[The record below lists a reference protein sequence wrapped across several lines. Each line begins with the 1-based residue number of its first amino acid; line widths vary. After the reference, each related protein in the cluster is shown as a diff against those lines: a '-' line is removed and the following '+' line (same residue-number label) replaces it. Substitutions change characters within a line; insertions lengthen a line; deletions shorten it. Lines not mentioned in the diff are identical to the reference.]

1 MQGGFKRTLRLGI
14 LAACLPLLAWPQVSK
29 PLEFSHFGQPDAGRT
44 KAELRHLLEAYPPS
58 LALILGS
65 DPTLLGNQTFLAPYP
80 ALVSYLSAHPEI
92 AHNPSFYIDAP
103 GYRRPPDYATQ
114 ALNMWMDVLTGIAV
128 LIGFGMGIGLLTWL
142 IRTLAD
148 YRRWNRL
155 TKIQTEF
162 HTKLLDRFTAND
174 ELLAYIQSPAGSKFL
189 QSTPIALDAGPRS
202 AGAPFGRVLWSVQG
216 GVVLVAAGIGL
227 TAVSRT
233 VRSQASEPLWAL
245 GILGLAVGAG
255 FIISAII
262 SFVLSNRL
270 GLIERQARSDERV

>member
-1 MQGGFKRTLRLGI
+1 V
-14 LAACLPLLAWPQVSK
+14 LAMCLPLLAWPQASK
-29 PLEFSHFGQPDAGRT
+29 PADFLPFAQQPDAGRT

-58 LALILGS
+58 LTLVLGS
-65 DPTLLGNQTFLAPYP
+65 DPTLLGNQSFLAPYP
-80 ALVSYLSAHPEI
+80 ALVSYLSSHPEI
-92 AHNPSFYIDAP
+92 AHNPSFYIEAP
-103 GYRRPPDYATQ
+103 GYRKPDYATQ
-114 ALNMWMDVLTGIAV
+114 ALNMWQDVFTGIAV

-174 ELLAYIQSPAGSKFL
+174 DLLAYIQSPAGSRFL
-189 QSTPIALDAGPRS
+189 QSTPIALEASPRS
-202 AGAPFGRVLWSVQG
+202 AGTPFGRILWSLQG
-216 GVVLVAAGIGL
+216 GVVLVAAGMGL

-233 VRSQASEPLWAL
+233 VRSQAAEPLWAL
-245 GILGLAVGAG
+245 GILGLAIGIG

-270 GLIERQARSDERV
+270 GLIERQARGDERA